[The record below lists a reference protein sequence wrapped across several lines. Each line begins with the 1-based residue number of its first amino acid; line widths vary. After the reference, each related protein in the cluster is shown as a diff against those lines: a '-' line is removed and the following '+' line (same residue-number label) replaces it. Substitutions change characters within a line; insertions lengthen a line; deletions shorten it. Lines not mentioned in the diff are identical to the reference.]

1 MGNKILV
8 EFDRKKLKQI
18 CKNRRKNKKI
28 YTECEHCDNYKSDRI
43 LIECWLGFRL
53 DVAKVK
59 GEVDVDKVAKPN
71 ADDDAMYSIL
81 VGEYQWKQRNR
92 RLKG

>member
-1 MGNKILV
+1 MENKIIV

-18 CKNRRKNKKI
+18 CKEHRKNKKI
-28 YTECEHCDNYKSDRI
+28 YSECEHCSNYKSDRT

-59 GEVDVDKVAKPN
+59 GEVDANKVANPN

-81 VGEYQWKQRNR
+81 VGD
-92 RLKG
+92 

>member
-1 MGNKILV
+1 MGNKIIV

-18 CKNRRKNKKI
+18 CKEHRKNKKI
-28 YTECEHCDNYKSDRI
+28 YTECEHCYNYKSDRT

-53 DVAKVK
+53 DVAKVR
-59 GEVDVDKVAKPN
+59 GEVDVDKVANPN

-81 VGEYQWKQRNR
+81 VGD
-92 RLKG
+92 